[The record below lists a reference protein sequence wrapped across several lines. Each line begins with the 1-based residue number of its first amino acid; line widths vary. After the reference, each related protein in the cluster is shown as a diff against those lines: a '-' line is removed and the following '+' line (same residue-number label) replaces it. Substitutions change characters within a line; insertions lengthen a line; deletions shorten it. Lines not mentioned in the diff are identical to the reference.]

1 MSRVNGRRA
10 PHFYNLFMRLTP
22 HQRQVLTQTARDC
35 FDPAVQ
41 VRLFGSRAD
50 DARKGGDI
58 DLLIETQLQDP
69 AQIARAHTQ
78 FLTRVYMA
86 LGEQKIDVLIDYPNC
101 QSQAPI
107 YQVARQGVL
116 L

>member
-1 MSRVNGRRA
+1 
-10 PHFYNLFMRLTP
+10 MRLTP

-35 FDPAVQ
+35 FDPAAQ

-50 DARKGGDI
+50 DARRGGDI

-69 AQIARAHTQ
+69 AQIARAHAQ
-78 FLTRVYMA
+78 FLARVYMA
-86 LGEQKIDVLIDYPNC
+86 LGEQKIDVLIDYPTR

-107 YQVARQGVL
+107 YRVAKLGVL

>member
-1 MSRVNGRRA
+1 
-10 PHFYNLFMRLTP
+10 MRLTP
-22 HQRQVLTQTARDC
+22 QQHHIITQAARDC
-35 FDPAVQ
+35 FDPAVR
-41 VRLFGSRAD
+41 VRLFGSRMD

-58 DLLIETQLQDP
+58 DLLIETQWQDA

-78 FLTRVYMA
+78 FLARLYTA
-86 LGEQKIDVLIDYPNC
+86 LGEQKIDVLIDHPAR

-107 YQVARQGVL
+107 YALAKQGAL